1 MRRAIYIILVSIVL
15 VACDTGLFQEDRH
28 DKPADLIELSS
39 DTIVLGSS
47 ECSEIIEFKTTGFW
61 VAELDSNA
69 KKWCTLNIRSG
80 NSGDN
85 KLVIKLSANE
95 SYDERNASLTIK
107 CGSEK
112 KIITITQ
119 KQLGAIITNSN
130 KVELDFLAC
139 EFSIGVKANITVS
152 YEITENAAEWI
163 SIKAEDNTRGF
174 SEYIY
179 TFTVTDN
186 DNISLREGEIIFTGE
201 DGTVEVVTVYQQG
214 EVDALILKN
223 KNCDGDFLV
232 DSRGGIYKIEVKSN
246 IEYEMVLPNV
256 EWIHESSTRTISTY
270 THYLEIAPNTNYEY
284 REATLIVRSKDGQLE
299 DRLNVVQSQQNA
311 IIIAKDMYNVTS
323 EENLLNLII
332 ESNVDFRVDIP
343 VEWVSICDNNLT
355 RSLTENIVTLKIDK
369 NPTREKRTSVV
380 SFRYED
386 IVQDITI
393 VQNER
398 TDIMYIEIVHSEKE
412 LYPFEYSGTLV
423 DGTIDWGDGTTSNL
437 SQSHTYTSTD
447 EKIISIEA
455 AGVDVFKINNLFSIS
470 SIVIITNDD
479 KNGVIEDFEVED
491 KEWD

>member
-1 MRRAIYIILVSIVL
+1 MKHVIYILLASIALVG
-15 VACDTGLFQEDRH
+15 CDTGLFQEDRH

-107 CGSEK
+107 CGTAK

-119 KQLGAIITNSN
+119 KQLGAIIINSN
-130 KVELDFLAC
+130 KVELNFLAC
-139 EFSIGVKANITVS
+139 EFSINLKANIKVS
-152 YEITENAAEWI
+152 YEIEENTTEWI
-163 SIKAEDNTRGF
+163 SIKNEDSTRVF
-174 SEYIY
+174 SEYVY
-179 TFTVTDN
+179 TFTVADN
-186 DNISLREGEIIFTGE
+186 DNMSPREGKIIFTGE
-201 DGTVEVVTVYQQG
+201 DGLVEIVTVYQQG
-214 EVDALILKN
+214 EVDTLILNSKN
-223 KNCDGDFLV
+223 SDGDFLV

-299 DRLNVVQSQQNA
+299 DRLNIVQSQQNA

-437 SQSHTYTSTD
+437 SQSHTYSSTD
-447 EKIISIEA
+447 EKTITIEA
-455 AGVDVFKINNLFSIS
+455 MGVDVFKINNLNSIS
-470 SIVIITNDD
+470 SIIIVANDD

>member
-1 MRRAIYIILVSIVL
+1 MKHVIYILLVSIAL
-15 VACDTGLFQEDRH
+15 VGCDIDIFHEDNNSEQL
-28 DKPADLIELSS
+28 DSIELSM
-39 DTIVLGSS
+39 DTITLGSA
-47 ECSEIIEFKTTGFW
+47 ECSETLEFKTTGFW
-61 VAELDSNA
+61 VAELDNNA

-80 NSGDN
+80 SSGDN
-85 KLVIKLSANE
+85 KIVIKLLANE

-107 CGSEK
+107 CGTAK

-214 EVDALILKN
+214 EVDTLILNSKN
-223 KNCDGDFLV
+223 SDGDFLV

-299 DRLNVVQSQQNA
+299 DRLNIVQSQQNA

-423 DGTIDWGDGTTSNL
+423 DGTIDWGDGITSDLN
-437 SQSHTYTSTD
+437 QSHIYPNNC
-447 EKIISIEA
+447 EKTITIEA
-455 AGVDVFKINNLFSIS
+455 MGVDVFKINNLNSIS
-470 SIVIITNDD
+470 SIIIVANDD